1 MHFYAV
7 TAKTMPKGDWPMTVT
22 FAPAVCACLA

>member
-7 TAKTMPKGDWPMTVT
+7 TAKTMPKGGWPMTVT
-22 FAPAVCACLA
+22 FTPAVRAWLA